1 MYNFSIKLYETC
13 ILYSKGLAANNQAAM
28 MGQKDKLSKL
38 EKRMT
43 EKSGV
48 ICRKKSKITDFFK
61 KRGKFVTLNVP
72 KAVQVNPMEHIGQP
86 NNDQDVGDVVY
97 NILLQDV
104 FIEPYANDYV
114 PSAPLEGFP
123 ENEFSMHDIDNEMK
137 CRRCLIVPDNQL
149 CPFS

>member
-1 MYNFSIKLYETC
+1 MVGQKDKLSNLEKWMTE
-13 ILYSKGLAANNQAAM
+13 
-28 MGQKDKLSKL
+28 GQKDKLSKL

-61 KRGKFVTLNVP
+61 KRGKFVTLTVP
-72 KAVQVNPMEHIGQP
+72 KTVQVNPIEDIGQP
-86 NNDQDVGDVVY
+86 NNDHDVGDVVH

-104 FIEPYANDYV
+104 FLEPYANDYV
-114 PSAPLEGFP
+114 PWPPLEGFP
-123 ENEFSMHDIDNEMK
+123 ENEFSVHDYDNEMK
-137 CRRCLIVPDNQL
+137 CRRCLIVPENQL

>member
-1 MYNFSIKLYETC
+1 
-13 ILYSKGLAANNQAAM
+13 
-28 MGQKDKLSKL
+28 
-38 EKRMT
+38 MT

-48 ICRKKSKITDFFK
+48 NYRKKSEITDFFK
-61 KRGKFVTLNVP
+61 KRGQFVTLNVP
-72 KAVQVNPMEHIGQP
+72 KAVQVNPIEHIGQP
-86 NNDQDVGDVVY
+86 SNYQDVGDVVY

-114 PSAPLEGFP
+114 PLAPLEGFP
-123 ENEFSMHDIDNEMK
+123 ENKFSMHDIDNEMK

>member
-28 MGQKDKLSKL
+28 VGHKDKLSKL

-48 ICRKKSKITDFFK
+48 NYRKKSEITDFFK
-61 KRGKFVTLNVP
+61 KRGQFVTLNVP
-72 KAVQVNPMEHIGQP
+72 KAVQVNPIEHIGQP

-114 PSAPLEGFP
+114 PLAPLEGFP
-123 ENEFSMHDIDNEMK
+123 EY
-137 CRRCLIVPDNQL
+137 
-149 CPFS
+149 